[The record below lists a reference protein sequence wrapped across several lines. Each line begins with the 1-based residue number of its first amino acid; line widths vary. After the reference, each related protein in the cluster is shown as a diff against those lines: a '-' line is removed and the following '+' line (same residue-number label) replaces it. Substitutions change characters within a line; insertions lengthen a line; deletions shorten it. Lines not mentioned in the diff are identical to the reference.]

1 VSYGRST
8 TFIERKEVTAMSKG
22 WISTDRA
29 LENHWI
35 YSSNRDFRWWWTML
49 ARVNH
54 TYEPQKFSLGNSI
67 YYINRGQAAYSL
79 GSWVEIFDNGE
90 KPKYQRKAVKSFF
103 NKLEKDGMIK
113 YEILGKGNSSS
124 SLITITNYD
133 DYQGG
138 EEQVRNNKG
147 TTKGIQYNNVNNDN
161 NSSMYKTDSTTA
173 DRFKDADKTFSSID
187 AYNMFIEDLK
197 EGVYALKT
205 DSLKK
210 AYKYDSESL
219 GTEIERFKHH
229 SIDMDTRYDNS
240 MGYYR
245 HLSNYIKNKHNK

>member
-1 VSYGRST
+1 MSNDSSGWVASHRS
-8 TFIERKEVTAMSKG
+8 IQKH
-22 WISTDRA
+22 W
-29 LENHWI
+29 LNNHDD
-35 YSSNRDFRWWWTML
+35 YYRWWDIMVKT
-49 ARVNH
+49 VNH
-54 TYEPQKFSLGNSI
+54 CDHKFVVGNGFSLI
-67 YYINRGQAAYSL
+67 KRGQSALSKIHWRELLSNTEYKIGRKRFNTFL
-79 GSWVEIFDNGE
+79 DLLINDDMITVETVRG
-90 KPKYQRKAVKSFF
+90 
-103 NKLEKDGMIK
+103 
-113 YEILGKGNSSS
+113 GNSST
-124 SLITITNYD
+124 SLITITNYGH
-133 DYQGG
+133 YQDIGTSQG
-138 EEQVRNNKG
+138 TSQRTSQRTTIEQLNN
-147 TTKGIQYNNVNNDN
+147 YN
-161 NSSMYKTDSTTA
+161 NSSSIYNTDSTTA